1 LIVGEQ
7 TEKVNNKIAK
17 NVFERQLAMPQP
29 AFDPGLTQQYDGKL
43 RRAINKDGTFNVRR
57 PGASTF
63 DGNVYLALV
72 RMQWRWFFASVLLVY
87 VLANLVFGSVYT
99 AIGLEHLQGV
109 EPDATGVRAFLQA
122 FFFSAQTLTTVGY
135 GHMAP
140 KGLLMSA
147 VAAFEAMLGIMLFA
161 LVCGVF
167 YGRVARPSARIR
179 FSANAI
185 VAPFQ
190 GSTGLQF
197 RMMNGRSNVLMQ
209 LSVNVILMTV
219 EDVAGQRKRQYKEL
233 PLERNRV
240 YFFPL
245 TWTVVHPINEESP
258 LFGRTE
264 ADLERLQAEVLILVE
279 AFDETFSQTVHARYS
294 YRHEEIVHGARF
306 VPAFHFDEHGDMVIS
321 SDRLDEIEK
330 LKTG

>member
-1 LIVGEQ
+1 
-7 TEKVNNKIAK
+7 
-17 NVFERQLAMPQP
+17 MPQP

-43 RRAINKDGTFNVRR
+43 RRAINKDGSFNVRR
-57 PGASTF
+57 PGKRRF
-63 DGNVYLALV
+63 DGNIYLAMV
-72 RMQWRWFFASVLLVY
+72 RMPWRWYFATVLLVY
-87 VLANLVFGSVYT
+87 VIANLTFGSVYM
-99 AIGLEHLQGV
+99 AVGLEHLQGV
-109 EPDATGVRAFLQA
+109 EPDAKGARAFLHA

-185 VAPFQ
+185 VAPYQ
-190 GSTGLQF
+190 GGSSLQF
-197 RMMNGRSNVLMQ
+197 RMMNGRSTVLMQ
-209 LSVNVILMTV
+209 LSVNLILMTV
-219 EDVAGQRKRQYKEL
+219 EDVGGQRKRHYTEL

-245 TWTVVHPINEESP
+245 TWTVVHPINEASP
-258 LFGRTE
+258 LFGRSG

-279 AFDETFSQTVHARYS
+279 GFDETFSQTVHARYS
-294 YRHEEIVHGARF
+294 YRHEEIVEGARF
-306 VPAFHFDEHGDMVIS
+306 IPAFHFDEHGDMVLS
-321 SDRLDEIEK
+321 GERLDEIER
-330 LKTG
+330 LHAG